1 VAIRG
6 SGGLAGQRSET
17 VRRTNL
23 SALVQVL
30 HFEGPRSRSELVER
44 TGLTRSAIRRLV
56 GELVGAGLAVE
67 EPGESLGVPGRP
79 SPLVRLNP
87 ASAVGL
93 ALEIAVDSLAMAVVG
108 LGGHVFELAR
118 IERPRERSTP
128 DDVVADLV
136 ELANRAASWWRTD
149 ALVGVGVAVVG
160 VARRRDGFVSTAPN
174 LDWRDVPLGE
184 LLARALAVPVPVVV
198 ANEADVGALAEHRRG
213 AAAGIDDAIFLSG
226 EVGVGGG
233 IIADGEPLT
242 GVAGYGGEVGHLPV
256 NPLAGVTCR
265 CGSVGCWE
273 TEVGE
278 GALLVRAGRPADG
291 GSREVEAILAD
302 ADAGDPKALAA
313 IEEVGQWLAIGIA
326 GLVNTFNPARVV
338 LGGRFAPLHRFLAG
352 TVEQGLA
359 RRALAAPRELV
370 EVVPA
375 MLGADAP
382 VLGAAELAFEP
393 IVGDPAGWFHRQ
405 SIHHEQGG
413 TATMSRLSR
422 IHKGPSHAKGD
433 GMHLTKRRTAALVVS
448 AALVFV
454 ACGDDDDDSAGGTA
468 GTTPETPAGTTGTS
482 GTTGGG
488 GSTPA
493 SGSGGGGG
501 DCVVGVS
508 WNDYQEERWAKWDEP
523 AIKEAI
529 EAGGGSYISN
539 DAKSSAETQA
549 TNVENLISQGA
560 NVLIILAQDGTAIK
574 PSVESAISQG
584 VPVIAYDRLIEDP
597 QALYITFDNVR
608 VGEMEAEA
616 VLNVVDSGNFVI
628 IKGNSADA
636 NADFLREGYV
646 NAGIPA
652 EGESSDTI
660 NIVGETYTD
669 NWDPALA
676 QTEMEQFLTENNNEV
691 DAVLSENDGMAGGV
705 VAALEAQ
712 GLAGEV
718 PVSGQDGD
726 QAALNRVAL
735 GTQTVSVWKD
745 ARELGNAA
753 GEAAVALCANP
764 DITAVSGT
772 APFTSPEGNE
782 MTSIQLEPIP
792 ITQDNLDVVLDAGWI
807 DEATLCQ
814 GVEAG
819 SVAACG

>member
-1 VAIRG
+1 M
-6 SGGLAGQRSET
+6 GGGFTGQRSET

-79 SPLVRLNP
+79 SPLVRLEP
-87 ASAVGL
+87 DSAVAL
-93 ALEIAVDSLAMAVVG
+93 ALEIAVDSLAIAVVG
-108 LGGHVFELAR
+108 LGGHVFELVR
-118 IERPRERSTP
+118 VERPRERSTP
-128 DDVVADLV
+128 EEIVADLV
-136 ELANRAASWWRTD
+136 DLANGAASSWRTA

-160 VARRRDGFVSTAPN
+160 LARRSDGFVSTAPN

-184 LLARALAVPVPVVV
+184 SLTRALGVSVPVVV

-213 AAAGIDDAIFLSG
+213 AAAGTDDAIFLSG

-256 NPLAGVTCR
+256 NPLAGITCR

-278 GALLVRAGRPADG
+278 GALLVRAGRQPDG
-291 GSREVEAILAD
+291 GSRAVEAILAD
-302 ADAGDPKALAA
+302 AAAGDPTALRA
-313 IEEVGQWLAIGIA
+313 IEEVGQWLGIGIA
-326 GLVNTFNPARVV
+326 GLVNIFNPERVV
-338 LGGRFAPLHRFLAG
+338 LGGRFALLHQFFAA
-352 TVEQGLA
+352 TVEDGLA
-359 RRALAAPRELV
+359 RRALAAPRSLV
-370 EVVPA
+370 EIVPA
-375 MLGADAP
+375 LLGVDAP
-382 VLGAAELAFEP
+382 LLGAAELAFAP
-393 IVGDPAGWFHRQ
+393 ILGDPASWFHRQ
-405 SIHHEQGG
+405 SIHNEQGG

-422 IHKGPSHAKGD
+422 IRTGPSHTKGD
-433 GMHLTKRRTAALVVS
+433 GMHINKRRTAALVVS

-454 ACGDDDDDSAGGTA
+454 ACGGDDDDDGGAA
-468 GTTPETPAGTTGTS
+468 GTQPPAGTTAATPAPS
-482 GTTGGG
+482 GSIAGG
-488 GSTPA
+488 GSTT
-493 SGSGGGGG
+493 GSGGGGG
-501 DCVVGVS
+501 AGCKVGVS
-508 WNDYQEERWAKWDEP
+508 WNNYQEERWAKWDEP

-529 EAGGGSYISN
+529 EAGGGSYVSN

-549 TNVENLISQGA
+549 TNVENLLSQGA

-574 PSVESAISQG
+574 TSVASATDAG

-597 QALYITFDNVR
+597 SVLYITFDNVK
-608 VGEMEAEA
+608 VGELEAQA
-616 VLNVVDSGNFVI
+616 VLDVVDEGNFVI
-628 IKGNSADA
+628 IKGNKADA

-652 EGESSDTI
+652 EGESSDKI
-660 NIVGETYTD
+660 KIVGETYTD
-669 NWDPALA
+669 NWEPENA
-676 QTEMEQFLTENNNEV
+676 QTEMEQFLTANNNEV

-712 GLAGEV
+712 GLAGKV

-726 QAALNRVAL
+726 LAALNRVAL

-745 ARELGNAA
+745 ARELGKSA
-753 GEAAVALCANP
+753 GEAAIALCENP
-764 DITAVSGT
+764 DVSAVSGT
-772 APFTSPEGNE
+772 APFTTPGGVEVS
-782 MTSIQLEPIP
+782 SIQLNPQP
-792 ITQDNLDVVLDAGWI
+792 ITKDNLDVVLDAGWI
-807 DEATLCQ
+807 TKADLCK